1 MNPAP
6 SLDSI
11 KYHVYLLRSRKNATL
26 YIGYTNN
33 IERRLKEHNSGLVE
47 YTRKYVPWEVVY
59 YESFVSLIDAK
70 KREKSLKSFGK
81 AYSGLKLRIENSLNK
96 KEGAG

>member
-1 MNPAP
+1 M
-6 SLDSI
+6 
-11 KYHVYLLRSRKNATL
+11 YHVYLLKSKKNGIL

-33 IERRLKEHNSGLVE
+33 VERRLKEHNSGLVE
-47 YTRKYVPWEVVY
+47 YTRKYMPWEIVY
-59 YESFVSLIDAK
+59 YESFFSLVDAK
-70 KREKSLKSFGK
+70 KREKSLKYFGK

>member
-6 SLDSI
+6 SLNSI
-11 KYHVYLLRSRKNATL
+11 MYHAYLLKSKKNDTF

-33 IERRLKEHNSGLVE
+33 IERRLKDHSSGIVE
-47 YTRKYVPWEVVY
+47 YAGKYVPWEIVY
-59 YESFVSLIDAK
+59 YESSISLVDANQ
-70 KREKSLKSFGK
+70 RERSLKSFGR
-81 AYSGLKLRIENSLNK
+81 AYSGLKLRIKNSLNK